1 MSKKVLQSLVKS
13 ALFCPIFILF
23 SLFLWYNKDM
33 KTNENSHQNQIEYI
47 GQLEEKC
54 KSQEEKITML
64 EHKLDWLQEQIRL
77 GQHKKFGASSEKTT
91 MENQMALVFNET
103 EAFQKDEL
111 PEPTLEE
118 VTYKRKKAVGHKD
131 DLLKDLPTE
140 TITYELPE
148 EEQICP
154 DCGEKRHV
162 MGKEV
167 RRELK
172 IIPDQVE
179 VVEHV

>member
-1 MSKKVLQSLVKS
+1 
-13 ALFCPIFILF
+13 
-23 SLFLWYNKDM
+23 M

-64 EHKLDWLQEQIRL
+64 EHNLDWLQEQIRL

-91 MENQMALVFNET
+91 LEDQMSLVFNET
-103 EAFQKDEL
+103 EGFQKDEL

-131 DLLKDLPTE
+131 DMLKDLPTE
-140 TITYELPE
+140 TIIYELPE
-148 EEQICP
+148 EEQVCP

-167 RRELK
+167 RRELLK
-172 IIPDQVE
+172 KTSFGALLLLLIR
-179 VVEHV
+179 